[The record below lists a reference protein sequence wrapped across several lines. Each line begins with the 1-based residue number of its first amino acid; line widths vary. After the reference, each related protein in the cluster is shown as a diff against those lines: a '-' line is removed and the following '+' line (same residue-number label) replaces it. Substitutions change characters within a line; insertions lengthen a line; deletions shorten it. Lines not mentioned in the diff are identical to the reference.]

1 MDGRGTTISVV
12 LLQNKNSF
20 PTGEFLLFKFEFL
33 NKLSFRFLV
42 DEVYSS
48 ERDQLANTLCNSLEI
63 SKRSLCVLPVL
74 PQPDN
79 LSAWIDR

>member
-1 MDGRGTTISVV
+1 MVEV
-12 LLQNKNSF
+12 QPYLLFYFKIKTVFQQVNSF
-20 PTGEFLLFKFEFL
+20 FSKSEFLHE
-33 NKLSFRFLV
+33 LSFRCLV
-42 DEVYSS
+42 DEVYNS